1 MNLAAMWKMD
11 CGEETEGE
19 KSSEETLVIQVG
31 YIFKICSRKC
41 QWNET
46 RGVGTDARFYVGR
59 FSHLM

>member
-11 CGEETEGE
+11 CSEETEGG

-31 YIFKICSRKC
+31 YIFKICSRKW

-46 RGVGTDARFYVGR
+46 RGGGQMQGF
-59 FSHLM
+59 M